1 MPESFDPYHKWLAIP
16 PEDQPPSHYRLLVI
30 DAFEQDEEVIANA
43 AEQRL
48 SHLRILEMGEQGATA
63 TELIKEIK
71 AARSCLLDP
80 QTRSS
85 YEAQLRGESSAE
97 LVVEMESP
105 KGTGST
111 GRKKGK
117 AADKKAKKI
126 SIIGH
131 IVAPIVG
138 LALGGII
145 LWVIKSM
152 PSEQENPSQIDF
164 EIGGMRQAVE
174 GQAVEGQAAVAPDAG
189 FEEEESQGPDATE
202 LSLPDKNPNVA
213 DAEYDQPEDQV
224 TALEASTGGAGQG
237 TEEES
242 VSQSDFPDSTTATE
256 TAATDDTATETTGGS
271 EESFPDSFPL
281 AEVKVEL
288 QQEEAPLENV
298 ALSADEREEKE
309 AALTSAIELGDL
321 LLQLELAAEIAEL
334 QGQDSWDRELGLLEA
349 YQKRAANADDRVIVE
364 AALLLSSRAEEAGQA
379 KKARVLA
386 VDALRSARR
395 DGDPALTREVTA
407 HILRLSSAESE

>member
-1 MPESFDPYHKWLAIP
+1 MPDSFDPYHKWLAIP

-97 LVVEMESP
+97 PVVELELP

-117 AADKKAKKI
+117 AADKRAKKI

-174 GQAVEGQAAVAPDAG
+174 EQEAAAPDAG
-189 FEEEESQGPDATE
+189 SEEEESQGPDATE

-364 AALLLSSRAEEAGQA
+364 AALLLSSRAQEAGQA
-379 KKARVLA
+379 EKARVLA

-407 HILRLSSAESE
+407 HFLRLSSAESE

>member
-1 MPESFDPYHKWLAIP
+1 MPDSFDPYHKWLAIP

-30 DAFEQDEEVIANA
+30 DAFEQDKEVIANA

-97 LVVEMESP
+97 PVVELESP

-117 AADKKAKKI
+117 AADKRAKKI

-174 GQAVEGQAAVAPDAG
+174 EQEAVAPDAG
-189 FEEEESQGPDATE
+189 SEEEESQGPDATE

-213 DAEYDQPEDQV
+213 DAEYDQPEDQA
-224 TALEASTGGAGQG
+224 TALEASTVGAGQG

-242 VSQSDFPDSTTATE
+242 VSQSDFPDSTTATD
-256 TAATDDTATETTGGS
+256 TAATDDIATETTGGS
-271 EESFPDSFPL
+271 EESFPDSFP
-281 AEVKVEL
+281 ATEVEL
-288 QQEEAPLENV
+288 EQEEVPLENV
-298 ALSADEREEKE
+298 AQPEDQRAEKE
-309 AALTSAIELGDL
+309 AALASAIELGDL
-321 LLQLELAAEIAEL
+321 LLQLELAENIAKL
-334 QGQDSWDRELGLLEA
+334 QGEDSWDRALDLYESF
-349 YQKRAANADDRVIVE
+349 QNRAANVDDRVIVE
-364 AALLLSSRAEEAGQA
+364 AALLLSSRAQEAGQA
-379 KKARVLA
+379 EKARVLA

-407 HILRLSSAESE
+407 HFLRLSSAESE

>member
-30 DAFEQDEEVIANA
+30 DAFEQNEEVIANA

-117 AADKKAKKI
+117 AADKNAKKI
-126 SIIGH
+126 SIIGN

-145 LWVIKSM
+145 LWVIK
-152 PSEQENPSQIDF
+152 
-164 EIGGMRQAVE
+164 IGR
-174 GQAVEGQAAVAPDAG
+174 
-189 FEEEESQGPDATE
+189 
-202 LSLPDKNPNVA
+202 
-213 DAEYDQPEDQV
+213 
-224 TALEASTGGAGQG
+224 ASCR
-237 TEEES
+237 
-242 VSQSDFPDSTTATE
+242 
-256 TAATDDTATETTGGS
+256 
-271 EESFPDSFPL
+271 
-281 AEVKVEL
+281 
-288 QQEEAPLENV
+288 
-298 ALSADEREEKE
+298 ER
-309 AALTSAIELGDL
+309 
-321 LLQLELAAEIAEL
+321 
-334 QGQDSWDRELGLLEA
+334 
-349 YQKRAANADDRVIVE
+349 V
-364 AALLLSSRAEEAGQA
+364 
-379 KKARVLA
+379 
-386 VDALRSARR
+386 
-395 DGDPALTREVTA
+395 
-407 HILRLSSAESE
+407 

>member
-1 MPESFDPYHKWLAIP
+1 MSESFDPYHKWLAIP
-16 PEDQPPSHYRLLVI
+16 PEDHPPSHYRLLAI
-30 DAFEQDEEVIANA
+30 NTFEQDEEVIANA

-71 AARSCLLDP
+71 VARSCLLDP

-97 LVVEMESP
+97 PVVEMEPP

-164 EIGGMRQAVE
+164 EMGGMRQDVKEQDAGNDSHSLDAGSKAGE
-174 GQAVEGQAAVAPDAG
+174 LEEPDAA
-189 FEEEESQGPDATE
+189 ES
-202 LSLPDKNPNVA
+202 SLPAEQA
-213 DAEYDQPEDQV
+213 DVINAEDDQPEDQV
-224 TALEASTGGAGQG
+224 TALEASAGGGQG

-242 VSQSDFPDSTTATE
+242 VSQPDFSDSTTAT
-256 TAATDDTATETTGGS
+256 DSTATETTGGS

-281 AEVKVEL
+281 TEVEL
-288 QQEEAPLENV
+288 EQEEVPLENV
-298 ALSADEREEKE
+298 ALSEDERREKE
-309 AALTSAIELGDL
+309 AALTLAIELGDL

-334 QGQDSWDRELGLLEA
+334 QGEDSWPRELDLFKA
-349 YQKRAANADDRVIVE
+349 YQKRAANVDDRVIVE
-364 AALLLSSRAEEAGQA
+364 AAILLSSRAQEAGQA
-379 KKARVLA
+379 DKARALA

-395 DGDPALTREVTA
+395 DGDPALTREVTT
-407 HILRLSSAESE
+407 HILQLPSAESE

>member
-111 GRKKGK
+111 GWKKGK

-164 EIGGMRQAVE
+164 EIGGMR
-174 GQAVEGQAAVAPDAG
+174 QAVEGQAAVAPDAG

-281 AEVKVEL
+281 TEVEL
-288 QQEEAPLENV
+288 EVEQEEVPLENV
-298 ALSADEREEKE
+298 AQPEDQRAEKE

-321 LLQLELAAEIAEL
+321 LLQLELAENIAKL
-334 QGQDSWDRELGLLEA
+334 QGEDSWDRALNLYEA
-349 YQKRAANADDRVIVE
+349 YQNRAANVDDRVIVE
-364 AALLLSSRAEEAGQA
+364 AAILLSSRAQEAGQA

>member
-111 GRKKGK
+111 GQKKGK

-164 EIGGMRQAVE
+164 EIGGMR
-174 GQAVEGQAAVAPDAG
+174 QAVEGQAAVAPDAG

-364 AALLLSSRAEEAGQA
+364 AALLLSSRAQEAGQA

-407 HILRLSSAESE
+407 HFLRLSSAESE

>member
-111 GRKKGK
+111 GWKKGN

-174 GQAVEGQAAVAPDAG
+174 GQAAVAPDAG
-189 FEEEESQGPDATE
+189 FEEEESQEPDATNAK
-202 LSLPDKNPNVA
+202 SA
-213 DAEYDQPEDQV
+213 QPEDQV

-281 AEVKVEL
+281 TEVEL
-288 QQEEAPLENV
+288 EVEQEKVPLENV
-298 ALSADEREEKE
+298 AQPEDQRAEKK
-309 AALTSAIELGDL
+309 AALTLAIELGDL
-321 LLQLELAAEIAEL
+321 LLQLELAENIAKL
-334 QGQDSWDRELGLLEA
+334 QGEDSWDRELNLYEA
-349 YQKRAANADDRVIVE
+349 YQNRAANVDDRVIVE

>member
-1 MPESFDPYHKWLAIP
+1 
-16 PEDQPPSHYRLLVI
+16 
-30 DAFEQDEEVIANA
+30 
-43 AEQRL
+43 
-48 SHLRILEMGEQGATA
+48 MGEQGATA

-111 GRKKGK
+111 GWKKGK

-174 GQAVEGQAAVAPDAG
+174 GQAVEGQAVEGQAAVAPDAG
-189 FEEEESQGPDATE
+189 FEEDESQGPDATE

-281 AEVKVEL
+281 TEVEL
-288 QQEEAPLENV
+288 EVEQEEVPLENV
-298 ALSADEREEKE
+298 AQPEDQRAEKE

-321 LLQLELAAEIAEL
+321 LLQLELAENIAKL
-334 QGQDSWDRELGLLEA
+334 QGEDSWDRALNLYEA
-349 YQKRAANADDRVIVE
+349 YQNRAANVDDRVIVE
-364 AALLLSSRAEEAGQA
+364 AAILLSSRAQEAGQA

>member
-1 MPESFDPYHKWLAIP
+1 MPDSFDPYHKWLAIP

-97 LVVEMESP
+97 PVVELESP

-117 AADKKAKKI
+117 AADKRAKKI

-145 LWVIKSM
+145 LWVIKSK

-174 GQAVEGQAAVAPDAG
+174 GQAAVAPDAG
-189 FEEEESQGPDATE
+189 FEEEESQEPDAT
-202 LSLPDKNPNVA
+202 
-213 DAEYDQPEDQV
+213 
-224 TALEASTGGAGQG
+224 
-237 TEEES
+237 
-242 VSQSDFPDSTTATE
+242 
-256 TAATDDTATETTGGS
+256 
-271 EESFPDSFPL
+271 
-281 AEVKVEL
+281 
-288 QQEEAPLENV
+288 
-298 ALSADEREEKE
+298 
-309 AALTSAIELGDL
+309 
-321 LLQLELAAEIAEL
+321 
-334 QGQDSWDRELGLLEA
+334 
-349 YQKRAANADDRVIVE
+349 
-364 AALLLSSRAEEAGQA
+364 
-379 KKARVLA
+379 
-386 VDALRSARR
+386 
-395 DGDPALTREVTA
+395 
-407 HILRLSSAESE
+407 

>member
-111 GRKKGK
+111 GWKKGK
-117 AADKKAKKI
+117 AADKRAKKI

>member
-1 MPESFDPYHKWLAIP
+1 MPDFFDPYHKWLAIP

-97 LVVEMESP
+97 PVVELELP

-117 AADKKAKKI
+117 AADKRAKKI

-174 GQAVEGQAAVAPDAG
+174 EQEAAAPDAG
-189 FEEEESQGPDATE
+189 SEEEESQGPDATE

-213 DAEYDQPEDQV
+213 DAEYDQPEDQA
-224 TALEASTGGAGQG
+224 TALEASTVGAGQG

-242 VSQSDFPDSTTATE
+242 VSQSDFPDSTTATD
-256 TAATDDTATETTGGS
+256 TAATDDIATETTGGS
-271 EESFPDSFPL
+271 EESFPDSFP
-281 AEVKVEL
+281 ATEVEL
-288 QQEEAPLENV
+288 EQEEVPLENV
-298 ALSADEREEKE
+298 AQPEDQRAEKE
-309 AALTSAIELGDL
+309 AALASAIELGDL
-321 LLQLELAAEIAEL
+321 LLQLELAENIAEL
-334 QGQDSWDRELGLLEA
+334 QGEDSWDRELGLLEA

-364 AALLLSSRAEEAGQA
+364 AAILLSSRAQEAGQA
-379 KKARVLA
+379 EKARVLA

-407 HILRLSSAESE
+407 HFLRLSSAESE

>member
-164 EIGGMRQAVE
+164 EIGGMR
-174 GQAVEGQAAVAPDAG
+174 QAVEGQAAVAPDAG

>member
-1 MPESFDPYHKWLAIP
+1 MPESFDPYYKWLAIP
-16 PEDQPPSHYRLLVI
+16 PEDQPPSHYRLLAI
-30 DAFEQDEEVIANA
+30 DVFEQDEEVIANA

-85 YEAQLRGESSAE
+85 YEAQLRGESSADP
-97 LVVEMESP
+97 VVEIESP

-117 AADKKAKKI
+117 AADKRAKKI

-164 EIGGMRQAVE
+164 EIGGMQQNIE
-174 GQAVEGQAAVAPDAG
+174 EQEAVAPDAG
-189 FEEEESQGPDATE
+189 SEEEESQGPDATE

-213 DAEYDQPEDQV
+213 DAEYDQTVDQA
-224 TALEASTGGAGQG
+224 TALKESTGSEGQR

-242 VSQSDFPDSTTATE
+242 ISQSDFPDNPETD
-256 TAATDDTATETTGGS
+256 TAATDITGGS

-281 AEVKVEL
+281 AEVEVE
-288 QQEEAPLENV
+288 QEEVPLENV

-334 QGQDSWDRELGLLEA
+334 QGEDSWDRALDLYEA
-349 YQKRAANADDRVIVE
+349 YQKRASNVDDRVIVE
-364 AALLLSSRAEEAGQA
+364 AAILLSSRAQDAGQA
-379 KKARVLA
+379 EKSRALA

-395 DGDPALTREVTA
+395 EGDPALTREVTA
-407 HILRLSSAESE
+407 HILRLSSVESE

>member
-1 MPESFDPYHKWLAIP
+1 MSESFDPYHKWLAIP
-16 PEDQPPSHYRLLVI
+16 PEDHPPSHYRLLAI
-30 DAFEQDEEVIANA
+30 DTFEQDEEVIANA

-71 AARSCLLDP
+71 VARSCLLDP

-97 LVVEMESP
+97 PVVEMEPP

-117 AADKKAKKI
+117 AADKKAKTI

-164 EIGGMRQAVE
+164 EMGGMRQDVEAQDAVDL
-174 GQAVEGQAAVAPDAG
+174 DAG
-189 FEEEESQGPDATE
+189 SKEEESQKPDVT
-202 LSLPDKNPNVA
+202 NVKSA
-213 DAEYDQPEDQV
+213 QPEDQV
-224 TALEASTGGAGQG
+224 TALEASAGEGQG

-242 VSQSDFPDSTTATE
+242 VSKPDFSDSTTA
-256 TAATDDTATETTGGS
+256 ADSTATETTGGS

-281 AEVKVEL
+281 TEVEL
-288 QQEEAPLENV
+288 EQEEVPLENV
-298 ALSADEREEKE
+298 AQPQDRQAEKE
-309 AALTSAIELGDL
+309 VALAAAIELGDL
-321 LLQLELAAEIAEL
+321 LLELELAAEIAEL

-364 AALLLSSRAEEAGQA
+364 AAILLSSRAQEAGQA
-379 KKARVLA
+379 EKARVLA

-407 HILRLSSAESE
+407 HILRLSSVESE

>member
-111 GRKKGK
+111 GWKKGK

-189 FEEEESQGPDATE
+189 FEEDESQGPDATE

-213 DAEYDQPEDQV
+213 DAEYDQPEDQA
-224 TALEASTGGAGQG
+224 TALEAFTVGAGQG

-281 AEVKVEL
+281 TEVELEVGQAEV
-288 QQEEAPLENV
+288 PLENV
-298 ALSADEREEKE
+298 AQPEDQRAEKE

-321 LLQLELAAEIAEL
+321 LLQLELAENIAKL
-334 QGQDSWDRELGLLEA
+334 QGEDSWDRALNLYEA
-349 YQKRAANADDRVIVE
+349 YQNRAANVDDRVIVE
-364 AALLLSSRAEEAGQA
+364 AAILLSSRAQEAGQA

>member
-1 MPESFDPYHKWLAIP
+1 
-16 PEDQPPSHYRLLVI
+16 
-30 DAFEQDEEVIANA
+30 
-43 AEQRL
+43 
-48 SHLRILEMGEQGATA
+48 MGEQGAAA

-97 LVVEMESP
+97 PVVELESP

-117 AADKKAKKI
+117 AADKRAKQI

-174 GQAVEGQAAVAPDAG
+174 EQEAAAPDAG
-189 FEEEESQGPDATE
+189 SEEEESQGLDATE

-213 DAEYDQPEDQV
+213 DAEYDQPEDQA
-224 TALEASTGGAGQG
+224 TALEASTVGAGQG

-242 VSQSDFPDSTTATE
+242 VSQSDFPDSTTATD
-256 TAATDDTATETTGGS
+256 TAATDDIAIETTGGS
-271 EESFPDSFPL
+271 EESFPDSFP
-281 AEVKVEL
+281 ATEVEL
-288 QQEEAPLENV
+288 EQEEVPLENV
-298 ALSADEREEKE
+298 AQPEDQRAEKE
-309 AALTSAIELGDL
+309 AALASAIELGDL
-321 LLQLELAAEIAEL
+321 LLQLELAENIAKL
-334 QGQDSWDRELGLLEA
+334 QGEDSWDRALDLYESF
-349 YQKRAANADDRVIVE
+349 QNRAANVDDRVIVE
-364 AALLLSSRAEEAGQA
+364 AALLLSSRAQEAGQA
-379 KKARVLA
+379 EKARVLA

-407 HILRLSSAESE
+407 HFLRLSSAESE